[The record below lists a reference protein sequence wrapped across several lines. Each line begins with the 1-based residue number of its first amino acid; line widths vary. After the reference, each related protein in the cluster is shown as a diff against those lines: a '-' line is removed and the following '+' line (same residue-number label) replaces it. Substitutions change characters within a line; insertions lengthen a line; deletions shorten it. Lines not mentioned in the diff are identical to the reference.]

1 MKCIAMFYTVQ
12 CIAMLYNV
20 QCIAMYLPWWE
31 QDLHL
36 IVGISFS
43 LVRSAHATLTW
54 SASLLSQIITEEEEV
69 EEEEEEGE
77 GEWEEEEWEEED
89 REEEDGEEEEEKDK
103 IEGEINKRK

>member
-1 MKCIAMFYTVQ
+1 MFCTVQ
-12 CIAMLYNV
+12 CIAMLYDV

-54 SASLLSQIITEEEEV
+54 SASLLSQIITEEEEEEEV
-69 EEEEEEGE
+69 EE
-77 GEWEEEEWEEED
+77 EEED
-89 REEEDGEEEEEKDK
+89 REEEDDEDK
-103 IEGEINKRK
+103 

>member
-1 MKCIAMFYTVQ
+1 MFYTVQ

-20 QCIAMYLPWWE
+20 QCIAIYLPWWE

-54 SASLLSQIITEEEEV
+54 SASLLSQIITEEDEV
-69 EEEEEEGE
+69 KEEEEEGE
-77 GEWEEEEWEEED
+77 EEEEEEED
-89 REEEDGEEEEEKDK
+89 REEEDIEEEEDE
-103 IEGEINKRK
+103 IEG

>member
-1 MKCIAMFYTVQ
+1 MK

-20 QCIAMYLPWWE
+20 QCIAIYLPWWE

-36 IVGISFS
+36 IVEISFS

-54 SASLLSQIITEEEEV
+54 SASLLSQIITEEEE
-69 EEEEEEGE
+69 EAKEGE
-77 GEWEEEEWEEED
+77 REEED
-89 REEEDGEEEEEKDK
+89 REEEDREEEEQDEEEEDE